1 MTTQRWILAFCLS
14 LASVFGTV
22 ELFKTKEIQT
32 CEYKPINV

>member
-1 MTTQRWILAFCLS
+1 MTTQRRILAFSLS

-22 ELFKTKEIQT
+22 ELLKTKETQT